1 MRDDISVKITNK
13 AHTSLIYNVLHYLQ
27 DSFPLFDMKPM
38 EEALGE
44 LLENILEHAYDR
56 PYDIDLSVTFSI
68 GSCDLRIVVE
78 EAGIPFDFTRYL
90 SEPIDRSSDH
100 RKGFYLIY
108 DLVERFYYTQL
119 PHQGKRFSLLQSFNV
134 CYDIKSRQQQ
144 YENIEKEK
152 VLSEISIRTFKDGD
166 GDGIAKLIY
175 RNYDYTYYKNLFYE
189 PHEVRRVNHSGAVR
203 SIIAEYNGEMIGHFA
218 LVKAEYSNI
227 AEIAVATVD
236 PRYKQMGIMNLM
248 FDFIIEEAKRLGFE
262 AIYGEAIM
270 LHPYSQKANLSHGM
284 IECAI
289 VLGEVPAQMEIEHS
303 MKNPMRSGVLIAELL
318 FNTGPRH
325 IKPSSLYG
333 AQIAHV
339 YTEAGIAFD
348 DTPPPA
354 VKRES
359 AAFRINR
366 GLNVGVITF
375 EAPIDD
381 AGLVEILE
389 ELITEHVDMIFA
401 DINLHRIEGIDTL
414 IAQLNQHHFFYS
426 GVLLAYYHGEDYLR
440 LQRKNSK
447 HVDEEHL
454 ACYSSNAKK
463 LLEFIRNDERR
474 IYR

>member
-1 MRDDISVKITNK
+1 MRDTISIKITNK

-27 DSFPLFDMKPM
+27 DSFELFDMKAM

-44 LLENILEHAYDR
+44 LLENILVHAYER
-56 PYDIDLSVTFSI
+56 PYDIDLGVTFSI
-68 GSCDLRIVVE
+68 GSCDMRIEVE
-78 EAGIPFDFTRYL
+78 EAGMPFDFTRYL
-90 SEPIDRSSDH
+90 SEPIDRSADH

-119 PHQGKRFSLLQSFNV
+119 PHQGKRFTLMQSFDV
-134 CYDIKSRQQQ
+134 CYDIKSRRQQ

-152 VLSEISIRTFKDGD
+152 VLNGIVIRTFKDGD

-189 PHEVRRVNHSGAVR
+189 PHEVRRVNHSGAVH
-203 SIIAEYNGEMIGHFA
+203 SIIAEYEGEMIGHFA

-284 IECAI
+284 TECAI

-318 FNTGPRH
+318 FNTQARYVQ
-325 IKPSSLYG
+325 KSALYG
-333 AQIAHV
+333 SQIAHV
-339 YTEAGIAFD
+339 YTQASIGCI
-348 DTPPPA
+348 DTPPPP
-354 VKRES
+354 VSRENI
-359 AAFRINR
+359 AFRINR
-366 GLNVGVITF
+366 GLNVGIITF
-375 EAPIDD
+375 EAIPEETRLIE
-381 AGLVEILE
+381 VLE

-401 DINLHRIEGIDTL
+401 DINLHRIDALDSL
-414 IAQLNQHHFFYS
+414 IALLNRHHFFYA

-454 ACYSSNAKK
+454 ACYSANAKA
-463 LLEFIRNDERR
+463 LLEFIKNDEKR
-474 IYR
+474 IYL